1 MRQLAVAAGN
11 PLGARAASEIA
22 YEGGN
27 AIDACIA
34 AAIMA
39 WVAEPFM
46 TSPGGS
52 GFLTV
57 RLPDGQTSVFDGN
70 NAMPLDAPRS
80 PGQGLRRVF
89 VENYSNGL
97 YTGIGGGSV
106 AVPGI
111 VAALHE
117 AWTRHGAIDWAALF
131 QPAIRAAR
139 EGIPFPPTS
148 AYYLSVTWEKIWS
161 VFPVAKSMFSNNDRP
176 FVQGE
181 SFLQPEL
188 ADSLELLA
196 QGPDTL
202 YGGDL
207 GAAIV
212 REIAADGGPFSMD
225 DLERY
230 RCEIRQPISTDAFG
244 WTIYSNP
251 PPAMGGAVVIH
262 ILALLEG
269 ASLDDPTTRLR
280 SFIEAEHAAM
290 GYRAERYEDPTE
302 IASYF
307 HEAVT
312 LARGRRSA
320 STTHMSVADSDGY
333 AASLTESNGYSS
345 GLVVGGILL
354 NNTLGEEELNP
365 RGAHGL
371 PGGSR
376 CHSNMAPS
384 IARGPGVT
392 VALGS
397 PGADRISGAIV
408 QTFLGLAYDGLSLGD
423 AVAAPRAHLA
433 TRAQGKLLCFEPGLP
448 GEELATQLGYI
459 ARPYDE
465 PHMFF
470 GGVQAASVADD
481 GTVDAANDPRRR
493 GGCAIVSTGSP
504 P

>member
-1 MRQLAVAAGN
+1 MKKLAVAAGN
-11 PLGARAASEIA
+11 ALGAQAAA
-22 YEGGN
+22 DVARNGGN
-27 AIDACIA
+27 AVDACIA

-57 RLPDGQTSVFDGN
+57 RLPEGETYVFDGN
-70 NAMPLDAPRS
+70 NAVPLEAPAS
-80 PGQGLRRVF
+80 EGQGLRRVF

-117 AWTRHGAIDWAALF
+117 AWKQHGAIEWAALF
-131 QPAIRAAR
+131 EPAVRAAV

-161 VFPVAKSMFSNNDRP
+161 VFPVARAMFSNNGQP
-176 FVQGE
+176 LQQGE
-181 SFLQPEL
+181 RFFQPEL
-188 ADSLELLA
+188 AESLERMA
-196 QGPDTL
+196 EDPASM

-207 GAAIV
+207 GRAIV
-212 REIAADGGPFSMD
+212 DEIAADGGPFTME

-230 RCEIRQPISTDAFG
+230 RCEVRRPVSTEAFG
-244 WTIYSNP
+244 WTIHSNP

-262 ILALLEG
+262 MLALLEG
-269 ASLDDPTTRLR
+269 AAPGDPLARLR
-280 SFIEAEHAAM
+280 AFIEAEHAAM
-290 GYRAERYEDPTE
+290 GYRAERYEDPSE
-302 IASYF
+302 IAAYF
-307 HEAVT
+307 DEALT
-312 LARGRRSA
+312 LARNRRSA
-320 STTHMSVADSDGY
+320 STTHMSVADADGY

-384 IARGPGVT
+384 IARGPGIT

-408 QTFLGLAYDGLSLGD
+408 QTFLALAQHGMSLQD

-448 GEELATQLGYI
+448 GEELAAELGYI

-470 GGVQAASVADD
+470 GGVQAASVTDD
-481 GTVDAANDPRRR
+481 GTVDAANDPRRW
-493 GGCAIVSTGSP
+493 GGCAIV
-504 P
+504 